1 MPDVLA
7 ALMEAARGWIENL
20 GPAGIALFVAA
31 YVAATV
37 FLVPTWIFTLAAGAV
52 FGVGRGLVL
61 VVVSAVAG
69 ATLSF
74 LLARLGLRARVAH
87 AIVRRPLLDAVD
99 QALREKGW
107 QVVALLR
114 LTPVPFGVQNY
125 LFGLSGVKLAHF
137 IPATAAGIVPV
148 TTLYLFVGAS
158 GRDALERGSPER
170 WALLGGGWV
179 AAIVVSWILARA
191 ARTRLGLKGQTP

>member
-1 MPDVLA
+1 MLA

-20 GPAGIALFVAA
+20 GLAGIALFIAA

-52 FGVGRGLVL
+52 FGVARGLGL
-61 VVVSAVAG
+61 VVVAAVAG
-69 ATLSF
+69 STLAF
-74 LLARLGLRARVAH
+74 LLARFGFRARVAH
-87 AIVRRPLLDAVD
+87 AIVQRPMLDAVD

-107 QVVALLR
+107 LVVALLR
-114 LTPVPFGVQNY
+114 LTPIPFGVQNY
-125 LFGLSGVKLAHF
+125 LLGLSGVRLAHF
-137 IPATAAGIVPV
+137 VPATAVGIVPV

-170 WALLGGGWV
+170 WALLGAGLV
-179 AAIVVSWILARA
+179 AAIVVSWILGRA
-191 ARTRLGLKGQTP
+191 AHARLGLRGQTP